1 MAGDLYL
8 GSRLSQSEIN
18 CSQTKKVSI
27 MKYQLIKKFPI
38 TWLYFFFFFFS
49 GVFQLFLFFSGHSG
63 FSGLRESLIYGA
75 LPLIP
80 ILLWPH
86 KVKLLAALIGLSML
100 AAASASLGYW
110 MIYGQEFSQS
120 AIFIIFES
128 NMAESY
134 EFITSYLRWWHVFIF
149 VVFSIIPIFIWKNIQ
164 PITMSAPKRYA
175 LATFF
180 LLISVWP
187 AINTGLIK
195 RAGYD
200 EGVYH
205 LMQRM
210 EPAAP
215 WNLVFGYTK
224 YKAQLAA
231 MQNLLD
237 ENNHT
242 PPLAEFS
249 ESNSE
254 STKTL
259 VLVIGEST
267 NRQRMSLYGYSRK
280 TTPRLDALR
289 DELFVFDDVVT
300 PRPYTIE
307 ALQQVLSFADSKHP
321 EDFFLKPTL
330 LNMMKQAGY
339 EVSWITNQQ
348 TQTRRNTMLT
358 MLSQMADYQVYLNN
372 NRTQNAS
379 QYDEVVID
387 PFIAV
392 LNTPAKKKL
401 IVIHL
406 LGTHRAYA
414 YRYPQQYDQFSS
426 AKDAPPWIRNEIL
439 EEYNSY
445 DNSILYND
453 YVVSALIE
461 ELKKTQENSALVY
474 LSDHGE
480 EVFDTPAH
488 LFTGRDEANP
498 LPAMYTIPFMVWASP
513 KYKAVNETGSWS
525 NYETRPYTSADFI
538 YTWADIAGIEF
549 KAMDHSRSV
558 LSEHFSLK
566 PRWIGNPANQNSLKD
581 YSVIEKVTEKLVLK
595 M

>member
-1 MAGDLYL
+1 
-8 GSRLSQSEIN
+8 
-18 CSQTKKVSI
+18 
-27 MKYQLIKKFPI
+27 MKYQLIKKYPT
-38 TWLYFFFFFFS
+38 TWLYLYFFFFS
-49 GVFQLFLFFSGHSG
+49 GVFQLFLLISGHSG
-63 FSGLRESLIYGA
+63 FAGLREPLIYCA
-75 LPLIP
+75 LPLVP

-86 KVKLLAALIGLSML
+86 KVKIIAATIGLLML
-100 AAASASLGYW
+100 AGAWASLGYW
-110 MIYGQEFSQS
+110 LIYGQEFSQS

-134 EFITSYLRWWHVFIF
+134 EFITSYLRWWHVF
-149 VVFSIIPIFIWKNIQ
+149 VFLASSIIPIFMWKSIQ
-164 PITMSAPKRYA
+164 PITMIAPKRYA
-175 LATFF
+175 LAVFF
-180 LLISVWP
+180 ILISVWP
-187 AINTGLIK
+187 AINTGFIK
-195 RAGYD
+195 KAGYD
-200 EGVYH
+200 EGVTH
-205 LMQRM
+205 LMKRM

-215 WNLVFGYTK
+215 WNLVFGYAK

-231 MQNLLD
+231 MEGLLE
-237 ENNHT
+237 ENSHI

-249 ESNSE
+249 ESNPE
-254 STKTL
+254 SSKTL

-267 NRQRMSLYGYSRK
+267 NRQRMSLYGYPRN

-307 ALQQVLSFADSKHP
+307 ALQQVLSFADSQNP

-339 EVSWITNQQ
+339 EISWITNQQ

-358 MLSQMADYQVYLNN
+358 TLSQMADYQVYLNN

-379 QYDEVVID
+379 QYDEAVID

-401 IVIHL
+401 IVVHL
-406 LGTHRAYA
+406 LGTHRTYA

-426 AKDAPPWIRNEIL
+426 AKGTPPWISDEIL

-453 YVVSALIE
+453 YVVSTLID
-461 ELKKTQENSALVY
+461 ELKKIQDNSALVY

-480 EVFDTPAH
+480 EVFDTPTH
-488 LFTGRDEANP
+488 LFTGRDEASP
-498 LPAMYTIPFMVWASP
+498 LPAMYTIPFMIWASS
-513 KYKAVNETGSWS
+513 KYKADNETSSWS
-525 NYETRPYTSADFI
+525 AYETRPYSSADFI
-538 YTWADIAGIEF
+538 YTWADVAGIEF
-549 KAMDHSRSV
+549 KEMDHSRSV
-558 LSEHFSLK
+558 LSKHFTSK
-566 PRWIGNPANQNSLKD
+566 PRWIGNPANQKSLKD
-581 YSVIEKVTEKLVLK
+581 YSVIDKVTDKLVLK